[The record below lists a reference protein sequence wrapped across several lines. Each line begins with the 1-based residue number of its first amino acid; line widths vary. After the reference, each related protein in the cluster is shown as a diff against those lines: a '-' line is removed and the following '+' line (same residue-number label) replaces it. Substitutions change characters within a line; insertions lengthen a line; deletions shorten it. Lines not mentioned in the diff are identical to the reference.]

1 MRGKKE
7 ALVRGQNND
16 LPCLSPVRKVGIIA
30 YLDYQTVK
38 VSATEE
44 DLLDQVRD
52 GDVSHIN
59 GLDQYL
65 FVYLGTRRKVL
76 LKVVSS
82 GLSEHAMGFGEVGKV
97 SESVTICTIPLGTI
111 VGGEI
116 HSGISDLPP
125 VGSAVYSCSSS
136 ELQAVFCLEH
146 RCDIRLGNLLG
157 YLDIIPNLSVDCLLS
172 SHTAILGNTGA
183 GKSTT
188 TRSLLSQVHQA
199 FVSGELRYGAQA
211 IVLDVHGDYSCIKV
225 DMNVTFDSLYIPVG
239 ELTKEDWFSLL
250 SPSEKVQRPLLER
263 GLEYSLLNEEG
274 QNLLCAALAE
284 LAIRDPSQ
292 DSSGSRWIQVDKYF
306 SKVVGKLDETAYF
319 KKEVCKEKNFQIGK
333 GSRKVIYTSADLM
346 NCFRLNFGDYPEDLV
361 DTLLKVLRGYLQKYL
376 DESGVP
382 STNKIVADQNLRLK
396 PASVCMD
403 NVLSGIDFVFA
414 EEQVRGNRQ
423 SRAYSEGLVAR
434 IKNFSS
440 KYGDGLLRQCEGKT
454 SLSDIVCSARG
465 VTVINL
471 SGEIDG
477 DGLRLVSS
485 FLARRL
491 LAKNASVPQNER
503 KPTTL
508 VLEEAHRYV
517 LQMDDGEDTVFE
529 RIAREGRKFGIYLML
544 ISQIPSELSKVV
556 LAQCGLF
563 IIHRIQNQADLQ
575 FLSKNVPSMT
585 ASQLTRLPTF
595 SPGDAA
601 IFGSSLRIPFEVAID
616 GKGFSDATPSV
627 SFLST

>member
-1 MRGKKE
+1 MTREKKGALMRG
-7 ALVRGQNND
+7 LNND
-16 LPCLSPVRKVGIIA
+16 LPCLSPGRKVGIIA

-38 VSATEE
+38 VSATED
-44 DLLDQVRD
+44 DLLDQVRG

-97 SESVTICTIPLGTI
+97 SESVTIYTIPLGTI
-111 VGGEI
+111 VDRKI

-136 ELQAVFCLEH
+136 ELQVVFCLEH
-146 RCDIRLGNLLG
+146 RCDLRLGDLLG
-157 YLDIIPNLSVDCLLS
+157 YQNIKPSFSVDCLLS
-172 SHTAILGNTGA
+172 NHTAILGNTGA

-188 TRSLLSQVHQA
+188 TRLLLSQIRKA
-199 FVSGELRYGAQA
+199 FVSGKLRRDAKV
-211 IVLDVHGDYSCIKV
+211 IVLDVHGDYSRIDV
-225 DMNVTFDSLYIPVG
+225 DRSITFDYLYLPVG

-250 SPSEKVQRPLLER
+250 SPSEKVQKPLLER
-263 GLEYSLLNEEG
+263 GLEYSLLNKRG
-274 QNLLCAALAE
+274 QNLLCATLAE

-292 DSSGSRWIQVDKYF
+292 DSSGSRWIQVNKYF
-306 SKVVGKLDETAYF
+306 SKVVGNLDKTKYF
-319 KKEVCKEKNFQIGK
+319 IDKVCGKKEFQIGK
-333 GSRKVIYTSADLM
+333 EKKKIQSSADLM
-346 NCFRLNFGDYPEDLV
+346 NCFRLDYGNYPKDLV
-361 DTLLKVLRGYLQKYL
+361 DTLLKVLRNYLEDYL

-382 STNKIVADQNLRLK
+382 STNKIIVDKELHLD

-403 NVLSGIDFVFA
+403 NIISGIDFVFA

-434 IKNFSS
+434 IKNFNS
-440 KYGDGLLRQCEGKT
+440 KYGDGLMRQDQEKT
-454 SLSDIVCSARG
+454 SLSDIVRSACG

-491 LAKNASVPQNER
+491 LAKNSSVLQSER
-503 KPTTL
+503 APATL

-517 LQMDDGEDTVFE
+517 LQVDDEEDTVFE

-601 IFGSSLRIPFEVAID
+601 IFGSSLRIPFEVAIN
-616 GKGFSDATPSV
+616 GEGFSDATPSV
-627 SFLST
+627 SFLSA

>member
-1 MRGKKE
+1 M
-7 ALVRGQNND
+7 RGQNND
-16 LPCLSPVRKVGIIA
+16 LPRLSPMRKVGIIS
-30 YLDYQTVK
+30 YLDYQTIK
-38 VSATEE
+38 VRAAEE
-44 DLLDQVRD
+44 DLLDEARG

-97 SESVTICTIPLGTI
+97 SESVTICTIPLGTLA
-111 VGGEI
+111 GGKI

-125 VGSAVYSCSSS
+125 VGSAVYLCSIS

-146 RCDIRLGNLLG
+146 GCDIHLGNLLG
-157 YLDIIPNLSVDCLLS
+157 YPDIIPNFSVDCLLS
-172 SHTAILGNTGA
+172 NHTAILGNTGA

-199 FVSGELRYGAQA
+199 FVSSELRDDAQA
-211 IVLDVHGDYSCIKV
+211 IVLDVHGDYSRIDV
-225 DMNVTFDSLYIPVG
+225 DRSITFDYLYLPVG

-250 SPSEKVQRPLLER
+250 SPSEKVQKPLLER
-263 GLEYSLLNEEG
+263 GLEYSLLNEKG

-306 SKVVGKLDETAYF
+306 SKVVGKLDETDYF
-319 KKEVCKEKNFQIGK
+319 KEKVCGKKFPIGK
-333 GSRKVIYTSADLM
+333 SSKREIQTSADLM
-346 NCFRLNFGDYPEDLV
+346 NCFRLDYGNYPEDLV

-382 STNKIVADQNLRLK
+382 STNKIVADQDLRLK
-396 PASVCMD
+396 PASVCID

-440 KYGDGLLRQCEGKT
+440 KYGDGLLRQDERKI
-454 SLSDIVCSARG
+454 SLSDIVCSACG

-491 LAKNASVPQNER
+491 LAKNSSVPQSER

-601 IFGSSLRIPFEVAID
+601 IFGSSLRIPFEVTID